1 MKALPMMSFGES
13 LKTCFKKYVTFSG
26 RARRSEY
33 WWFALLSIILS
44 GCATYLVNWKMSV
57 KSDFEARAMESIF
70 DQEKM
75 NAILAE
81 ADAFDNKFFLLLGIV
96 GVIGLILL
104 LPTLAAGVR
113 RLHDTG
119 RSGWIILLNFIP
131 IVNIVTGILT
141 FIWTVQDSKPEVNKY
156 GPSPK
161 YVTEEV

>member
-1 MKALPMMSFGES
+1 
-13 LKTCFKKYVTFSG
+13 
-26 RARRSEY
+26 
-33 WWFALLSIILS
+33 
-44 GCATYLVNWKMSV
+44 MSV
-57 KSDFEARAMESIF
+57 KSDIEARAMESIF